1 MNFEFKRELKDKGI
15 VKLKNFLNEN
25 ELKEIRNIIQFYS
38 AFKNTP
44 KSYFSI
50 NSKQLFYKILKL
62 NFKKLFHDI
71 KILKLAKTKKLE
83 LIADEIFEKKSYL
96 NFIDGYFSP
105 ISNKPVLPWHTD
117 QAYHGAEKK
126 TLGFVNPDH
135 FYLKIFIY
143 LTDVN
148 TNNGCMS
155 YIPFSHKVGYAIR
168 KGIFE
173 EKIKYKPYFTLK
185 EFRDFIKH
193 KDNYN
198 YIKDQIQNDTLIEKF
213 LLKTEFIELG
223 KDSNEFDYKMS
234 AGDAII
240 FDEGGVHKGSKTL
253 YSERMVLRY
262 LYSIKK
268 N

>member
-15 VKLKNFLNEN
+15 IKLKNFLNGN
-25 ELKEIRNIIQFYS
+25 ELNEIRNIIQFYS

-50 NSKQLFYKILKL
+50 NSKHLFYKILKL

-71 KILKLAKTKKLE
+71 KILKLAKTKKLG
-83 LIADEIFEKKSYL
+83 LIADEIFEEKSYL

-117 QAYHGAEKK
+117 QAYHGAERK
-126 TLGFVNPDH
+126 TIGFVNPDH

-193 KDNYN
+193 RDNYN
-198 YIKDQIQNDTLIEKF
+198 YIKDQIQNDSLIQKF

>member
-1 MNFEFKRELKDKGI
+1 M
-15 VKLKNFLNEN
+15 
-25 ELKEIRNIIQFYS
+25 S
-38 AFKNTP
+38 
-44 KSYFSI
+44 
-50 NSKQLFYKILKL
+50 
-62 NFKKLFHDI
+62 HDI
-71 KILKLAKTKKLE
+71 KILKLARTKKLK
-83 LIADEIFEKKSYL
+83 LIADEIFGKKSYL
-96 NFIDGYFSP
+96 NFIDGYYSP
-105 ISNKPVLPWHTD
+105 ISDKPVLPWHTD

-126 TLGFVNPDH
+126 TKGFVNPDH
-135 FYLKIFIY
+135 LYLKIFIY

-173 EKIKYKPYFTLK
+173 KKIKYKPYFTLK

-193 KDNYN
+193 EDNN
-198 YIKDQIQNDTLIEKF
+198 SYIKDQIQNDDLIDKL
-213 LLKTEFIELG
+213 LLKTEFIESG

-262 LYSIKK
+262 LYSIKQ